1 MSYIFSMCRSYSGT
15 MMGTLK
21 KKKTFLFCVGVY
33 NVVLVSDGQQRDSA
47 ITYNISILPQTPLPL
62 RIIIGT
68 FDW

>member
-1 MSYIFSMCRSYSGT
+1 
-15 MMGTLK
+15 MGTLK

-62 RIIIGT
+62 RHFWLVT
-68 FDW
+68 AVNVMLFVETLNKF